1 MEGWKQTEIGIIP
14 NDWNCSSIK
23 EISITCK
30 AGGTPRKNQKEFMCL
45 KILVGTTK
53 RRNLENLS
61 KHVKI

>member
-30 AGGTPRKNQKEFMCL
+30 AGGTPRKNQKEFGKMEISHL
-45 KILVGTTK
+45 F
-53 RRNLENLS
+53 
-61 KHVKI
+61 